1 MLRFADSAPYTKY
14 KIKRVPGQQTKSC
27 TPKENNCFYRKEK
40 TTHKTGN
47 TAVMRKLRKLEADS
61 DQSTT
66 APKGQQAATRMRKAI
81 TSQDKKNARVRG
93 VQPTLKNK

>member
-66 APKGQQAATRMRKAI
+66 APKGQAASSHENEKGNHFPG
-81 TSQDKKNARVRG
+81 QKKCSCEGSATNI
-93 VQPTLKNK
+93 KK